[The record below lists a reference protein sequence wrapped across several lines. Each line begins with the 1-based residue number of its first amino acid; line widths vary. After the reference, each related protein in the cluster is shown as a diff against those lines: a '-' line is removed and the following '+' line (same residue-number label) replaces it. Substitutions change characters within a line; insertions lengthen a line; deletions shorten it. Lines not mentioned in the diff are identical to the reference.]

1 MREEKKHTKEE
12 KTYTQKARNREMDDE
27 EKQTARKGRLCYH
40 GVQRKTSCLQPIH
53 QLPATKF
60 CVSHSVFSSPPLSF
74 AFCLYPSICHKSGCS
89 RSVSCEKMM
98 ELTFYWQKIYIHYSS
113 INTLPLHASIQPLS
127 HSLNFTILAVCEC
140 VCVR

>member
-12 KTYTQKARNREMDDE
+12 KPYTQKARNREMDDE

-60 CVSHSVFSSPPLSF
+60 CVSQSF
-74 AFCLYPSICHKSGCS
+74 L
-89 RSVSCEKMM
+89 
-98 ELTFYWQKIYIHYSS
+98 
-113 INTLPLHASIQPLS
+113 LPLYLSPSAFLPLFVI
-127 HSLNFTILAVCEC
+127 SLDVAGV
-140 VCVR
+140 